1 MESTENTAA
10 KWEWV
15 RDETAKL
22 ASSIAS
28 KQEIIKS
35 VSSALDKLI
44 ADLDTEL
51 ETFERLSTLADK
63 EVLREESGTLND
75 ETTTISEPEQKPK
88 QTTPDTKEKPTKSSP
103 RKSNKKEQDKSSTKK
118 SIKKDGSKK
127 NSTKPNTPSKQTELE
142 LKAAE
147 DDQLD
152 RQESQK

>member
-1 MESTENTAA
+1 MELTENTAA

-35 VSSALDKLI
+35 VSSTLDKLI

-75 ETTTISEPEQKPK
+75 ETTTISEPEQKSK
-88 QTTPDTKEKPTKSSP
+88 QTTPDAKKPTKSSP
-103 RKSNKKEQDKSSTKK
+103 RKSNEKKQDKPSTKNRQK
-118 SIKKDGSKK
+118 EKDESKK
-127 NSTKPNTPSKQTELE
+127 NNTKPNTPSEQTELGI
-142 LKAAE
+142 KAAE
-147 DDQLD
+147 DDQLN
-152 RQESQK
+152 RQENQK